1 MATQRPKTA
10 PGDLDLIRRLVNT
23 YDVEDGSDDLAD
35 PEALRA
41 WLLDA
46 GLLDDGERVTGD
58 DLRELVAIREALRK
72 LLLANNGSPLDAD
85 AVETLNAAAAR
96 AELRARFDDDGA
108 ATLAPADRG
117 VAGAIARL
125 LAIALR
131 AMADGTWPRLK
142 ACADHTCEVAF
153 YDWSRNR
160 SRTWCKMSVCGN
172 RVKARTYR
180 RRHAAG
186 G

>member
-1 MATQRPKTA
+1 MATQPPKTA
-10 PGDLDLIRRLVNT
+10 PGELELIRRLVNT

-35 PEALRA
+35 PGALRA
-41 WLLDA
+41 WLADA
-46 GLLDDGERVTGD
+46 RLLGPDERLTPGD
-58 DLRELVAIREALRK
+58 VREVAAIREALRK
-72 LLLANNGSPLDAD
+72 LLLANNGAPLARD
-85 AVETLNAAAAR
+85 AVETLNAAAAN
-96 AELRARFDDDGA
+96 AELRARFVHDGT
-108 ATLAPADRG
+108 ATLAPAKRG
-117 VAGAIARL
+117 AAGAVARL

-142 ACADHTCEVAF
+142 ACADHSCEAAF

-160 SRTWCKMSVCGN
+160 SGTWCKMSVCGN
-172 RVKARTYR
+172 RTKARNYR